1 MHSFLCFSKIGS
13 LHDIDLYL
21 GLLSLENCDFDSKQ
35 LSLPV
40 AISGCRAAPMGAN
53 PLGHTFKPLTLYDIS
68 IYTIYFS
75 HPFRVQDTVGFHRT
89 NDVAALLSAGVQDG
103 WVGIPTVH
111 QNISAR
117 IIRERADDIQSHIDL
132 RAILRTAAFQAIA

>member
-1 MHSFLCFSKIGS
+1 MLYIAKDS
-13 LHDIDLYL
+13 L
-21 GLLSLENCDFDSKQ
+21 DSEPQKGV
-35 LSLPV
+35 LWSDP
-40 AISGCRAAPMGAN
+40 P
-53 PLGHTFKPLTLYDIS
+53 KPLTACCLS
-68 IYTIYFS
+68 LLL
-75 HPFRVQDTVGFHRT
+75 HRT
-89 NDVAALLSAGVQDG
+89 NDVAALLSAGVKDG

>member
-1 MHSFLCFSKIGS
+1 VIDFVQGALVSIHHIGAAFHRYRVKTAVIERGRQFRRRGTFS
-13 LHDIDLYL
+13 
-21 GLLSLENCDFDSKQ
+21 
-35 LSLPV
+35 
-40 AISGCRAAPMGAN
+40 
-53 PLGHTFKPLTLYDIS
+53 
-68 IYTIYFS
+68 
-75 HPFRVQDTVGFHRT
+75 FRVQDTVGFHRT
-89 NDVAALLSAGVQDG
+89 NDVAALLSAGVKDG